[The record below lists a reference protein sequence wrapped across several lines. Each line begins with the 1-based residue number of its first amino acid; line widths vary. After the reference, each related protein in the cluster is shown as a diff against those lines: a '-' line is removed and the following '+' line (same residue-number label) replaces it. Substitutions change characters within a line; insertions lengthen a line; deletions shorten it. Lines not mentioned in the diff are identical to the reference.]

1 MKMLTGQSGLAP
13 QSQIKEVH
21 PHPFPVCGQQGD
33 TAKKVILT
41 DQCTQMMNTSLA
53 STTLTNLNLAGNNL
67 FGVPANILALAVG
80 VVDEGMVFSCIKLLD
95 TIPSSATLIDL
106 DLRGINLS
114 GLLAMA
120 VGYFKN
126 VRLSRTLLT
135 TNQCVKV
142 SRQLG
147 VAEVDKPSSML
158 WKEGWRKRLRDLSW
172 SWARRRRRGLG
183 TEKQQASC

>member
-1 MKMLTGQSGLAP
+1 MLTGQSGLAP
-13 QSQIKEVH
+13 QSQI
-21 PHPFPVCGQQGD
+21 PVCGQQGD

-41 DQCTQMMNTSLA
+41 DQCIQMMNTCLA
-53 STTLTNLNLAGNNL
+53 STTLANLNLAGNNF
-67 FGVPANILALAVG
+67 FGVLANILALAVG
-80 VVDEGMVFSCIKLLD
+80 VVDEGTVFSCVKLLD
-95 TIPSSATLIDL
+95 TIPSFATFTDL

-120 VGYFKN
+120 VGYLKN
-126 VRLSRTLLT
+126 VCLSRTLLT
-135 TNQCVKV
+135 INQCVKV

-172 SWARRRRRGLG
+172 SWAWRRRRGLG

>member
-80 VVDEGMVFSCIKLLD
+80 VVDEGMVLSCIKLLD

-114 GLLAMA
+114 
-120 VGYFKN
+120 
-126 VRLSRTLLT
+126 
-135 TNQCVKV
+135 
-142 SRQLG
+142 
-147 VAEVDKPSSML
+147 
-158 WKEGWRKRLRDLSW
+158 
-172 SWARRRRRGLG
+172 
-183 TEKQQASC
+183 